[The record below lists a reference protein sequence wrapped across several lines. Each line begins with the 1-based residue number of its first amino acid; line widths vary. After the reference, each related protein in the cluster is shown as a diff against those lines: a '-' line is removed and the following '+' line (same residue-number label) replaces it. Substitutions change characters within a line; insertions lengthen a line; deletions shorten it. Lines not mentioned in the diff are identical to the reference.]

1 MAVALTPRE
10 RRALLILVVGI
21 VGVRLLTLAAYPLM
35 DPTEARY
42 GEIARKMLETGN
54 WVMPQ
59 FDYGVPFWGKPP
71 LSTWLS
77 AGAMAVLGSNEFA
90 ARLPSL
96 LLMLGCGAL
105 VHALSAQRGGRDAA
119 LWAIAIF
126 ATTGLVFVAA
136 GAVMTDPALT
146 LGTTLSMAGFWLAIN
161 SEVPGEPR
169 GEPRRRRLAGSAFF
183 LGLAIGLLAKG
194 PVAVVLTLVPIGA
207 WTLWT
212 RQWRTV
218 WTNIPWL
225 TGSVLTAVLVV
236 PWYLAAERAT
246 PGFLEYFLVGE
257 HWKRFTQSGWT
268 GDLYGAAHAR
278 PRGLIW
284 LLWLGVALPWSA
296 VALAWLL
303 RAAMARRE
311 DLRALASDPWSA
323 YFVLWAV
330 TPMAFFTVS
339 GNVLP
344 TYVLP
349 GLPALALL
357 VGDRWRPSTEAAATT
372 VDKPVRTAL
381 ATGVVLCTGLIAAA
395 IFLHQRAE
403 SEFSQKALLRAYTA
417 ARVDSAERLFYSA
430 QQPVSAQFYSG
441 GKATKVIDAAALA
454 PYLEDAPRDFL
465 AVRERDL
472 TKLPTPVQARFA
484 PMGSFG
490 EYRLFRE
497 LPPTSAGGAVAP
509 MR

>member
-1 MAVALTPRE
+1 MAVALTRRQ
-10 RRALLILVVGI
+10 RRALWVLVI
-21 VGVRLLTLAAYPLM
+21 AIIGVRLLTLAAYPLM

-77 AGAMAVLGSNEFA
+77 AGAMVVLGSNEFA

-96 LLMLGCGAL
+96 LLLVGCGAL
-105 VHALSAQRGGRDAA
+105 VYALAAQRAGRDAA

-146 LGTTLSMAGFWLAIN
+146 LGTTLSMAGFWLA
-161 SEVPGEPR
+161 VDGESQW
-169 GEPRRRRLAGSAFF
+169 RRLAALAFF
-183 LGLAIGLLAKG
+183 LGLAVGLLAKG
-194 PVAVVLTLVPIGA
+194 PIAVVLTLAPIGA
-207 WTLWT
+207 WTLST

-218 WTNIPWL
+218 WTRLPWI
-225 TGSVLTAVLVV
+225 TGSMLTAALVV
-236 PWYLAAERAT
+236 PWYLAAESTT
-246 PGFLEYFLVGE
+246 PGFLEYFFIGE
-257 HWKRFTQSGWT
+257 HWKRFTQPGWT

-278 PRGLIW
+278 PRGIIW
-284 LLWLGVALPWSA
+284 ILWLGVALPWSA
-296 VALAWLL
+296 VALAWLA
-303 RAAMARRE
+303 RAAITRRS
-311 DLRALASDPWSA
+311 DLRALAADSWSA
-323 YFVLWAV
+323 YFLLWAV

-357 VGDRWRPSTEAAATT
+357 VGDRWRPSTTAAATALGT
-372 VDKPVRTAL
+372 PVRTAL
-381 ATGVVLCTGLIAAA
+381 VTGAVLCIGLFAAT

-403 SEFSQKALLRAYTA
+403 TELSHKALLRVYTA
-417 ARVDSAERLFYSA
+417 ARIDGTGRLLYLM

-441 GKATKVIDAAALA
+441 GKAIKLADVAALA
-454 PYLEDAPRDFL
+454 PYLDDAPRDFL

-472 TKLPTPVQARFA
+472 ARLPAPMQARLA
-484 PMGSFG
+484 PLGAFG

-497 LPPTSAGGAVAP
+497 LPRTGADGTAVP